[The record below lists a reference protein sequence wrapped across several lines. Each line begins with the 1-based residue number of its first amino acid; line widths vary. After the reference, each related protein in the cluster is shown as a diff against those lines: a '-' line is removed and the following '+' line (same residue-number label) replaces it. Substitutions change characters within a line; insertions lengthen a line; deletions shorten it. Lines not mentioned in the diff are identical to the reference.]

1 MKSKAFITVIS
12 VIVAVVLLAGACS
25 AGFVAGRVFT
35 PSQQMVSLLPGLG
48 ETPVPENQAGTPS
61 DLSQLFVPFWQT
73 WTLVHDQYV
82 DQPVD
87 NELLMR
93 GAIKGMLEALGDPHT
108 SYLDPEQY
116 YRLNSAL
123 QGDYEGIGAY
133 VDTTA
138 NYLTII
144 SPIPGSPA
152 EKADLRTGDKIIAV
166 DGKDMTGIDSELVRQ
181 RVIGPAGSQVTLT
194 ILRSGQDPFDVNIT
208 RASITIPSVD
218 YRMLDNNIA
227 YVQVLIFADNTK
239 EQLRAALED
248 VLAKKPTGLVL
259 DLRNNG
265 GGYLQSGI
273 DVASEFI
280 DSGVIVYE
288 EYGDGHLNTYEAKRG
303 GLATDIP
310 MVVLIN
316 QGTASASEI
325 VAGAIQDTGR
335 GKLIGVTSFGKG
347 SVQLPTILKNQEGAV
362 RITVAHWLT
371 PNKRTI
377 NGVGLKPDVEIPIT
391 EQDLS
396 VKRDPQL
403 QRAVDIL
410 VKGE

>member
-12 VIVAVVLLAGACS
+12 VILAVVMLTGACS
-25 AGFVAGRVFT
+25 AGFIAGRVFN
-35 PSQQMVSLLPGLG
+35 PPQQMVALLPGLVG
-48 ETPVPENQAGTPS
+48 TPATENQAGTPN

-73 WTLVHDQYV
+73 WTLVHDEYV
-82 DQPVD
+82 DQPVN
-87 NELLMR
+87 NEVLMR
-93 GAIKGMLEALGDPHT
+93 GAIRGMLEALGDPHT
-108 SYLDPEQY
+108 SYLDPTQY
-116 YRLNSAL
+116 QQLNAAL
-123 QGDYEGIGAY
+123 QGNASYEGIGAW

-138 NYLTII
+138 DYLTII
-144 SPIPGSPA
+144 GPIPGSPA

-181 RVIGPAGSQVTLT
+181 RVIGPAGSHVTLT
-194 ILRSGQDPFDVNIT
+194 ILRSGQDPFDVSIT

-227 YVQVLIFADNTK
+227 YVRVLIFADNTK
-239 EQLRAALED
+239 DQLKAALED

-265 GGYLQSGI
+265 GGYLKSAI

-288 EYGDGHLNTYEAKRG
+288 EYGDGRRNTYEALRG

-310 MVVLIN
+310 MVVLVN

-335 GKLIGVTSFGKG
+335 GQLVGVTSYGKG
-347 SVQLPTILKNQEGAV
+347 SVQLSNVLKNQEGAV
-362 RITVAHWLT
+362 NITVAHWLT
-371 PNKRTI
+371 PKKRAI
-377 NGVGLKPDVEIPIT
+377 NGIGLKPDVEVPIT
-391 EQDLS
+391 DQDLS
-396 VKRDPQL
+396 AKRDPQL
-403 QRAVDIL
+403 QKAVEL
-410 VKGE
+410 LSK

>member
-12 VIVAVVLLAGACS
+12 VILAVVMLTGACS
-25 AGFVAGRVFT
+25 AGFIAGRVFN
-35 PSQQMVSLLPGLG
+35 PPQQMVALLPGLVG
-48 ETPVPENQAGTPS
+48 TPATENQAGTPN

-73 WTLVHDQYV
+73 WTLVHDEYV
-82 DQPVD
+82 DQPVN
-87 NELLMR
+87 NEVLMR
-93 GAIKGMLEALGDPHT
+93 GAIRGMLEALGDPHT
-108 SYLDPEQY
+108 SYLDPTQY
-116 YRLNSAL
+116 QQLNAAL
-123 QGDYEGIGAY
+123 QGNASYEGIGAW

-138 NYLTII
+138 DYLTII
-144 SPIPGSPA
+144 GPIPGSPA

-181 RVIGPAGSQVTLT
+181 RVIGPAGSHVTLT
-194 ILRSGQDPFDVNIT
+194 ILRSGQDPFDVSIT

-227 YVQVLIFADNTK
+227 YVRVLIFADNTK
-239 EQLRAALED
+239 DQLKAALED

-265 GGYLQSGI
+265 GGYLKSAI

-288 EYGDGHLNTYEAKRG
+288 EYGDGRRNTYEALRG

-310 MVVLIN
+310 MVVLVN

-335 GKLIGVTSFGKG
+335 GQLVGVTTYGKG
-347 SVQLPTILKNQEGAV
+347 SVQLSNVLKNQEGAV
-362 RITVAHWLT
+362 NITVAHWLT
-371 PNKRTI
+371 PKKRAI
-377 NGVGLKPDVEIPIT
+377 NGIGLKPDVEVPIT
-391 EQDLS
+391 DQDLS
-396 VKRDPQL
+396 AKRDPQL
-403 QRAVDIL
+403 QKAVEL
-410 VKGE
+410 LSK